1 VELNGHDVSRRS
13 AAARARAGL
22 GRTFQRPAL
31 FDSLTVRECV
41 ELGREASLAG
51 GGLYSQLVG
60 RRGDRARVDDA
71 ARDAVEL
78 AGVGSLLDVR
88 LSALGS
94 AQQRMVELA
103 RCLAGPFDVLLLD
116 EPSAGL
122 DRSETERFADVLREI
137 VSVRDV
143 AVLLVEHDMS
153 VVMGVCEYIYV
164 LDFGRLVF
172 EGDPESVRDSPVV
185 RAAYLGD
192 LQHQPASTDGV

>member
-1 VELNGHDVSRRS
+1 M
-13 AAARARAGL
+13 
-22 GRTFQRPAL
+22 
-31 FDSLTVRECV
+31 

-51 GGLYSQLVG
+51 GRLHSQLVG

-71 ARDAVEL
+71 ARDAIEL
-78 AGVGSLLDVR
+78 AGVGSLLDLR
-88 LSALGS
+88 FSALGS

-122 DRSETERFADVLREI
+122 DRSEADRFADVLREI
-137 VSVRDV
+137 VAVRDV

-185 RAAYLGD
+185 APRTSATPNLR
-192 LQHQPASTDGV
+192 QPTLYRTRS